1 MDIGA
6 PKRIIE
12 IEPAELPVPE
22 PAREEPAPAIEP
34 SKVPAEPGG

>member
-12 IEPAELPVPE
+12 IEPAVPPVPE
-22 PAREEPAPAIEP
+22 PMRESPEPAVEPAP
-34 SKVPAEPGG
+34 VPAEPGR